1 MQYLV
6 LELQTGTDGSVAHII
21 NKYSTLAEAEQNYF
35 DTMSFVCVSSL
46 PCHGVMLLTNEG
58 EVLKAGFYHREVT
71 DDNETV

>member
-1 MQYLV
+1 MYLV

-35 DTMSFVCVSSL
+35 YTMSFVCVSSL

-58 EVLKAGFYHREVT
+58 EVLKAGFYHHAQEENNGEIV
-71 DDNETV
+71 